1 MAVSSIL
8 TDEERK
14 RISAAIGE
22 AELQT
27 SGEIVPYIVARS
39 DRYGAVVWRGAALGA
54 LLAVLCALLLMQ
66 LYTGWGLG
74 WLYTGWG
81 TAIVTVVGGLA
92 GALLVDR
99 ISGLK
104 RGLAG
109 PSLLTERVHDRAIRA
124 FVEEEVFDTRDRTGI
139 LLFVSLLEH
148 RIEVLGDAGINAKV
162 KPEEWVEVVER
173 VRAGIGSGRLA
184 EGLIDAIGMCGTLLH
199 RRGVEIR
206 PDDDDELPNEVR
218 IRDE

>member
-8 TDEERK
+8 TEEERA
-14 RISAAIGE
+14 RISAAIAD

-27 SGEIVPYIVARS
+27 SGEIVPFIVSRS
-39 DRYGAVVWRGAALGA
+39 DRYEVVVWRGAALGA
-54 LLAVLCALLLMQ
+54 LLSVFAALLLMQ
-66 LYTGWGLG
+66 FYAGWGLG

-81 TAIVTVVGGLA
+81 TASVGVVGA
-92 GALLVDR
+92 FVGAILVAR
-99 ISGLK
+99 IPALK

-109 PSLLTERVHDRAIRA
+109 PALLSERVHDRAMRA

-148 RIEVLGDAGINAKV
+148 RIEVLGDVGINRKV
-162 KPEEWVEVVER
+162 EPEEWVEVVDRIR
-173 VRAGIGSGRLA
+173 VGIRSGRLA
-184 EGLIDAIGMCGTLLH
+184 EGFVEAIGMCGTLLH
-199 RRGVEIR
+199 RRGVHIR